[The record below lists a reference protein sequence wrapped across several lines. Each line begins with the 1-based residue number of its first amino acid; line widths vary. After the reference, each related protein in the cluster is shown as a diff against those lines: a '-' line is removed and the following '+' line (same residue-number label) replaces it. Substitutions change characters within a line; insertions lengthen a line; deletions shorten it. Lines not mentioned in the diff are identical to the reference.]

1 MEGSNIMRVKVG
13 DLVSHTMDIGPSGAA
28 LVLSVDPK
36 QRMVECKFPRAK
48 EPRWYHTRVLY
59 VHGKD

>member
-1 MEGSNIMRVKVG
+1 MRVKVG